1 VSRRFALGIVLG
13 GLITGALVLFVALP
27 IALTHRTDLPGER
40 GYAALVVSLVA
51 RVAAGNATN
60 PLANDPRALDA
71 GREAYT
77 GSCAVCHGAKG
88 DGRGAFGPATY
99 PDATDLTL
107 AVTKEKT
114 DAELFWIIKNGL
126 SFTAMPGF
134 GDVYKEQD
142 IWSLVSYVRALGRG
156 GTAAIDVR
164 AATASDLALADPK
177 GDAVAR
183 GAAIYFA
190 QGCALC
196 HAANGEAPGSLFI
209 RGRIETEIV
218 RRGERGMPAYGK
230 DQISDAEL
238 KDLEAYL
245 LRFAAVP
252 SSPD

>member
-1 VSRRFALGIVLG
+1 MSRRFAVGIVCG
-13 GLITGALVLFVALP
+13 VLITGALILLVGLP
-27 IALTHRTDLPGER
+27 IALTHRNDLPAER
-40 GYAALVVSLVA
+40 GYAAFAVSLVV
-51 RVAAGNATN
+51 RIAAGSATN
-60 PLANDPRALDA
+60 PVANARRALDA

-77 GSCAVCHGAKG
+77 GSCAICHGANG
-88 DGRGAFGPATY
+88 DGRGTFGPATY

-107 AVTKEKT
+107 SVTKEKS

-134 GDVYKEQD
+134 GDVYKDQD
-142 IWSLVSYVRALGRG
+142 IWSLVTYVRALERG
-156 GTAAIDVR
+156 GTAAVDVP
-164 AATASDLALADPK
+164 AATAADLALADPR

-218 RRGERGMPAYGK
+218 RSGERGMPAYGT
-230 DQISDAEL
+230 DRISDAEL
-238 KDLEAYL
+238 KDLETYL
-245 LRFAAVP
+245 LRFAALP

>member
-1 VSRRFALGIVLG
+1 VSRRFAVGVAVGILISGAAVL
-13 GLITGALVLFVALP
+13 LVALP
-27 IALTHRTDLPGER
+27 VALTHRQDFPAER
-40 GYAALVVSLVA
+40 GYAAFAVSVVSQL
-51 RVAAGNATN
+51 AAGRATN
-60 PLANDPRALDA
+60 PVANDPRALEA

-88 DGRGAFGPATY
+88 DGRGAFGPGTY
-99 PDATDLTL
+99 PDATDVTL

-134 GDVYKEQD
+134 GDVYKDQD
-142 IWSLVSYVRALGRG
+142 IWTLVTYVRALQRG
-156 GTAAIDVR
+156 GTAAIDVP
-164 AATASDLALADPK
+164 AATANDLALADPK

-209 RGRIETEIV
+209 RGRIETEVV

-230 DQISDAEL
+230 DRISDAEL
-238 KDLEAYL
+238 KDLETYL